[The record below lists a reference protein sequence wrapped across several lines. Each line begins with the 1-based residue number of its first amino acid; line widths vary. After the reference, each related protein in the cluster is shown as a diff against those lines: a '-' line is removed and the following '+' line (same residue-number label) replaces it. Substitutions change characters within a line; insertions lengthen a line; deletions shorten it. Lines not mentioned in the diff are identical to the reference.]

1 MTETLDPEKIMAGRD
16 WAEAEMRT
24 QAIERGVKLHS
35 FNWVEIVDSKVWIA
49 TLHSPAGEHTIALS
63 YAALAKCVDS
73 EGERILL
80 RERLHHLIGDL
91 ARIERR
97 GSLR

>member
-1 MTETLDPEKIMAGRD
+1 
-16 WAEAEMRT
+16 MRT

-35 FNWVEIVDSKVWIA
+35 LNWTEIVASKVWIA
-49 TLHSPAGEHTIALS
+49 TLDSPAGEHTLALS
-63 YAALAKCVDS
+63 YASLEKCVDS
-73 EGERILL
+73 ESERTLL
-80 RERLHHLIGDL
+80 RERLRHLIGDL

>member
-1 MTETLDPEKIMAGRD
+1 MTETFDPEKIMAGRD

-35 FNWVEIVDSKVWIA
+35 LSWTEIVDSKVWIA
-49 TLHSPAGEHTIALS
+49 TLNSPAGEHTMALS
-63 YAALAKCVDS
+63 YGALAKCVDS
-73 EGERILL
+73 ESERTML
-80 RERLHHLIGDL
+80 RERLRHLIGDL

>member
-1 MTETLDPEKIMAGRD
+1 MTETFDPNKIMAGRD

-35 FNWVEIVDSKVWIA
+35 LNWAEIIDSKVWIA

-63 YAALAKCVDS
+63 YPALAQCVDS
-73 EGERILL
+73 EGERTML

>member
-1 MTETLDPEKIMAGRD
+1 MTETFDPEKILAGKE

-24 QAIERGVKLHS
+24 QAIERAVKIHTLT
-35 FNWVEIVDSKVWIA
+35 WTEIVTSNVWIA
-49 TLHSPAGEHTIALS
+49 TINSPAGEHTIALP
-63 YAALAKCVDS
+63 YGALAKCVDS
-73 EGERILL
+73 ESERTML
-80 RERLHHLIGDL
+80 RERLRHLIGDL

>member
-1 MTETLDPEKIMAGRD
+1 MSETFDQEKIMAGRE

-24 QAIERGVKLHS
+24 QAIERAVKLHLL
-35 FNWVEIVDSKVWIA
+35 NWTEIVDSMVWIA

-73 EGERILL
+73 EGERIIL

>member
-1 MTETLDPEKIMAGRD
+1 MTDTFDPEKIMAGRE

-24 QAIERGVKLHS
+24 QAIERAVKLHS
-35 FNWVEIVDSKVWIA
+35 LSWTESAEAKVWIA

-63 YAALAKCVDS
+63 YAALTKCVDS
-73 EGERILL
+73 ESERTML
-80 RERLHHLIGDL
+80 RERLRHLIGDL

-97 GSLR
+97 GFLR

>member
-1 MTETLDPEKIMAGRD
+1 MTETFDPEKIMAGRE

-35 FNWVEIVDSKVWIA
+35 LSWAEVVDSKAWIA
-49 TLHSPAGEHTIALS
+49 TLDSPAGEHTVALS

-73 EGERILL
+73 EGERLML

>member
-1 MTETLDPEKIMAGRD
+1 MTENFDPEKIMAGRD

-35 FNWVEIVDSKVWIA
+35 LNWTEIVDSKVWIA
-49 TLHSPAGEHTIALS
+49 TLNSPAGEHTMALS

-73 EGERILL
+73 ESERLML
-80 RERLHHLIGDL
+80 RERLRHLIGDL